1 MNGNKQMELSG
12 SEILIRSL
20 LCEGVN
26 TIFGYPGGQIIP
38 VFDTLYDYRSELHHV
53 LMRHEQ
59 GAVHAAQGYARASGE
74 VGVCLVTSGPGATNV
89 ITGVGDAMLDST
101 PVVVIAGQVG
111 AAMLGTDAFQEIDVV
126 GITQPITKWAY
137 QIRRAEDIAWAV
149 ARAFY
154 IARSGRPGPVV
165 LDFTKNAQVQQ
176 APFVYEP
183 CRFIR
188 SYLPVPELNECA
200 ADEAAALIDAA
211 QRPLALVGQGVVL
224 AHAEEELKEFLQK
237 ADIPV
242 ASTLLGLSALPSDF
256 PLNKGFLGMHGNV
269 APNMKTN
276 EADVIVAVG
285 LRFDDRLTGNLQ
297 HYARQAKIIH
307 LDIDPSEIGKNVP
320 VTVPV
325 LADAKTSLKALTQRI
340 RENKHTEWIRS
351 FDVYEL
357 IEQERVIRKELYPE
371 GEALT
376 MGEVVRR
383 VSEAT
388 GNDAL
393 LVTDVGQNQMMAA
406 RYFRYSRSRS
416 IVTSGGLGTMGFGIP
431 AALGAKLAVP
441 ARTVCLFCGDGG
453 FQMTMQELGTI
464 MQEGIGVKMILLD
477 NQYLGMVRQWQELF
491 YHERY
496 SFTAMQNPDF
506 QAVAKAYGIAGRTV
520 GRRDE
525 LDNAIADMLKDDRPY
540 LLVVNVEN
548 KGNVYPMVPAGAA
561 ITDILMG

>member
-1 MNGNKQMELSG
+1 MNGNKQMEFSG

-188 SYLPVPELNECA
+188 SYLPVPELNERA

-237 ADIPV
+237 ADIPA

>member
-188 SYLPVPELNECA
+188 SYLPVPELNERA

-237 ADIPV
+237 ADIPA

>member
-188 SYLPVPELNECA
+188 SYLPVPELNERA

>member
-1 MNGNKQMELSG
+1 MELSG

-188 SYLPVPELNECA
+188 SYLPVPELNERA

-237 ADIPV
+237 ADIPA

-340 RENKHTEWIRS
+340 RENKHTKWIRS